1 MPELPEVQL
10 VASHLD
16 ELLSGRTIEAAR
28 LLRSRLAPLN
38 SPEEFAE
45 LLAGSTISR
54 VGRRGKLILIELDS
68 GRTLMVHLRMSGH
81 FMFRSFDVEDPKFT
95 HAVLYFSDNDRLLF
109 TDQRHFGYMR
119 VVDTSKIHL
128 TPEIAKLAPEPFS
141 QEFSG
146 EYLIA
151 VLRRSRR
158 PVKEL
163 LLDQTKVCGL
173 GNIYASEALFEA
185 GIRPQTRS
193 FRVSSKKAH
202 KLFLSI
208 RLVLSES
215 IELSRSVM
223 PDRGNIGR
231 GFYGEQSEASWRVYG
246 REGSPCTLCHVEIKR
261 LKQGG
266 RSTFYCPRCQR

>member
-10 VASHLD
+10 VASHLN

-28 LLRSRLAPLN
+28 LLRSKLAPSH
-38 SPEEFAE
+38 SPEEFTE
-45 LLAGSTISR
+45 LLTGSTISR
-54 VGRRGKLILIELDS
+54 VGRRGKLILLELDS

-81 FMFRSFDVEDPKFT
+81 FMLRSLDVEDPKFT
-95 HAVLYFSDNDRLLF
+95 HAVLYFSDSDRLVF

-119 VVDTSKIHL
+119 VVDSSKIHL
-128 TPEIAKLAPEPFS
+128 TPEITKLAPEPFS
-141 QEFSG
+141 HEFSS

-173 GNIYASEALFEA
+173 GNIYAAEALFEA
-185 GIRPQTRS
+185 GIRPKTRS
-193 FRVSSKKAH
+193 FRVSSKMAH

-208 RLVLSES
+208 RQVLSES

-223 PDRGNIGR
+223 PDRGNIG
-231 GFYGEQSEASWRVYG
+231 GSFYGEQSEASWRVYG
-246 REGSPCTLCHVEIKR
+246 REGAPCRICDAEIKR

-266 RSTFYCPRCQR
+266 RSTFYCPECQG